1 MTGYQNFLRLNEI
14 LTGLFRLM
22 WLGILWIAVG
32 IVGFVVLGVGP
43 ASRALAGYLD
53 LWVRR
58 GQTPPVARTFWQLA
72 RSDMR
77 RSVLI
82 SWVLLGAS
90 AVIAVNLMSVTNWYL
105 RAANIGAFGV
115 LVLIGAFVY
124 FAMAALEVTG
134 IRDLMASAVLL
145 GIGSLHLTIIG
156 AAAGGAVLW
165 LLTRFALPL
174 LPLLGVSVPALLVA
188 YIVRHALRDLE
199 PAAADGHPGAPADGP
214 AGAGIPARP
223 TSNSCVPATMARNVS
238 TLRRPS
244 PAEQAPAFSKGTPA

>member
-1 MTGYQNFLRLNEI
+1 
-14 LTGLFRLM
+14 
-22 WLGILWIAVG
+22 
-32 IVGFVVLGVGP
+32 
-43 ASRALAGYLD
+43 
-53 LWVRR
+53 
-58 GQTPPVARTFWQLA
+58 
-72 RSDMR
+72 
-77 RSVLI
+77 
-82 SWVLLGAS
+82 
-90 AVIAVNLMSVTNWYL
+90 
-105 RAANIGAFGV
+105 
-115 LVLIGAFVY
+115 
-124 FAMAALEVTG
+124 MAALEVTG

-223 TSNSCVPATMARNVS
+223 TMARNVS